1 MANGAY
7 SPREYICAEVS
18 ARRWSRA
25 VFAERLGSDEQEADA
40 LVWSEVEIDKALAA
54 RLSRAFGTSAAIWL
68 RLEANY
74 RRALKR
80 RQEDCS

>member
-25 VFAERLGSDEQEADA
+25 VFAERLGSNEAEADA

-54 RLSRAFGTSAAIWL
+54 RLSKAFGTSATIWL

-74 RRALKR
+74 RRALKK

>member
-1 MANGAY
+1 MK
-7 SPREYICAEVS
+7 
-18 ARRWSRA
+18 
-25 VFAERLGSDEQEADA
+25 RLIRIATVTAFVAGA
-40 LVWSEVEIDKALAA
+40 LVWGDVVIDEALAA
-54 RLSRAFGTSAAIWL
+54 RLSKAFGTSEAIWL

>member
-25 VFAERLGSDEQEADA
+25 VFAKRLGSDEQEADA

>member
-74 RRALKR
+74 RRARKR

>member
-18 ARRWSRA
+18 ARRWSRT
-25 VFAERLGSDEQEADA
+25 VFAERLGSNEAEADA

-54 RLSRAFGTSAAIWL
+54 RLSKAFGTSAAIWL

>member
-18 ARRWSRA
+18 ARGWSRA

-54 RLSRAFGTSAAIWL
+54 RLSRAFGTSEAIWL

>member
-1 MANGAY
+1 M
-7 SPREYICAEVS
+7 S

-25 VFAERLGSDEQEADA
+25 VFAERLGSNEAEADA

-54 RLSRAFGTSAAIWL
+54 RLSKAFGTSAAIWL